1 MSPVAPSGSNHVGR
15 AALVALVGVIVLFAG
30 LGLVTLVIGDR
41 DSPDLALGDQTFD
54 AGNAERLAGEIA
66 SNGPVLFSDVSG
78 RRDRDMILQH
88 LGDEP
93 ETGWYAFLAAPVD
106 RARDCFWQWEPDEEL
121 FRATCDDSLTA
132 PADGDGLPRF
142 PVTIADGRLDIDL
155 NADARQATTT
165 TTADADAD

>member
-30 LGLVTLVIGDR
+30 LGLVTLVLGDR

-54 AGNAERLAGEIA
+54 AGDAERLSTEIER
-66 SNGPVLFSDVSG
+66 NGPVLFSDVSG

-88 LGDEP
+88 IGDDP
-93 ETGWYAFLAAPVD
+93 ENGWHAFLAAPVD
-106 RARDCFWQWEPDEEL
+106 RARDCFWRWEPDEEQ
-121 FRATCDDSLTA
+121 FRATCDESLTA
-132 PADGDGLPRF
+132 PADGAGLPQF
-142 PVTIADGRLDIDL
+142 PVTIDDGRLDIDL

-165 TTADADAD
+165 TATD